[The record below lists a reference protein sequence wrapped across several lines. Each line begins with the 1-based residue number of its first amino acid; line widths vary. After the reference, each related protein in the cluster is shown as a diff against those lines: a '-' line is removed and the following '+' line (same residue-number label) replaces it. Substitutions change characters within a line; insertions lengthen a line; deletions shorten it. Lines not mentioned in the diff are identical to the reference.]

1 MNGKIRPSRLLQS
14 PYIQIRAKV
23 TMPGTTNGKPNI
35 KEELKY
41 VLPPSVK
48 KIAKYI
54 TNQIFGSDLVTQT
67 EGLDINW
74 IMPSL
79 SAALEEAIYDKEAFI
94 YIHKFN
100 GKVYL
105 ECLKKCDIHDLVQ
118 KYDQIISFK
127 LYEDFEVKDEN
138 GRDITMS
145 LERKVKI
152 NEDGTSTIEMK
163 AYEKNE
169 KDNEWNNISLERF
182 NRITENEYSV
192 VYNLPYEV
200 LINVDIG
207 QEFFKDSEKLINEE
221 MIVLNTMADEIE
233 KTKTRIVTTQHYQS
247 GDIVGSWNPSSN
259 MYDVQQMN
267 LGSLQ
272 DYFTLLPGDREHQVF
287 EFLQGD
293 IRVKEYVDTFKFY
306 DYQIIQMANLS
317 PATFGYEKDAYQNVA
332 SVDLNA
338 NTTEMTIE
346 AIKKQIEPQINKLI
360 ENIIKL
366 QQAINTDINVI
377 PADLVWDYGSNERF
391 DDMKKIKTLKLIQ
404 NTMAVPYEVR
414 TKIIAP
420 ILNKLID
427 EDIKSDDLY
436 NKYKEE
442 ERDIKVTYEE
452 I

>member
-1 MNGKIRPSRLLQS
+1 MNGKIRPSKLLQS

-74 IMPSL
+74 IMPTL
-79 SAALEEAIYDKEAFI
+79 STALEDAIYDKEAFV

-100 GKVYL
+100 NKVYL
-105 ECLKKCDIHDLVQ
+105 ECLKKCDLHDLVQ
-118 KYDQIISFK
+118 KYDQIIGFK

-152 NEDGTSTIEMK
+152 NDDGTSTIEMK
-163 AYEKNE
+163 AFEKNE
-169 KDNEWNNISLERF
+169 KDDEWNNISLERF
-182 NRITENEYSV
+182 NRITENDYSL

-200 LINVDIG
+200 LVNIDIG

-221 MIVLNTMADEIE
+221 MVVLNTMADEIE

-247 GDIVGSWNPSSN
+247 GDIVGSWSPSSN
-259 MYDVQQMN
+259 MYEVQTMN

-272 DYFTLLPGDREHQVF
+272 DYFTLLPGDREHQMF

-293 IRVKEYVDTFKFY
+293 IRVKEYSDTFKFY

-317 PATFGYEKDAYQNVA
+317 PATFGYEKDSYQNVA

-377 PADLVWDYGSNERF
+377 PMDLVWDYGSNERF
-391 DDMKKIKTLKLIQ
+391 DDMKKLSVLQAIQ
-404 NTMAVPYEVR
+404 RTASVPYSIR
-414 TKIIAP
+414 AKIISP

-427 EDIKSDDLY
+427 EEVVSDELY
-436 NKYKEE
+436 KTYKEE
-442 ERDIKVTYEE
+442 ERDINITYEE